1 MRTLIFAFLVPSL
14 TVASSIAQ
22 AQEGQTFRYKAETGQ
37 KFYYSIS
44 TSMEQSQKVNGADIS
59 NKVESKTIVE
69 REVLDPDEK
78 GNFVFRT
85 RTLHMT
91 AALTFGPLGEYKYD
105 SKSTEN
111 ETGSAVGVA
120 LTPIFDAM
128 SGAIVDV
135 TISPQG
141 KVLKVKGL
149 KEAIEGAID
158 KDNPIAAQ
166 VGLGMGSEETAKINY
181 SEYFVQFP
189 EDGIAAGETWEIPY
203 QFKLANLGNLEGKTT
218 NNYDGP
224 ETVDGRRL
232 HRISGATDMKGD
244 IEFKVAGIEV
254 AGKVSISGSKTTS
267 LFDTETGSLVSRV
280 SEVTSDGDLISVV
293 GDMTIPIQQSQTQK
307 VEIKQLDGPPRDE

>member
-1 MRTLIFAFLVPSL
+1 MRTLLVVFLIPLL
-14 TVASSIAQ
+14 TMTSSFAQ
-22 AQEGQTFRYKAETGQ
+22 AQDGQTFRYKAETGQ
-37 KFYYSIS
+37 RFYYSIS
-44 TSMEQSQKVNGADIS
+44 TSMEQSQKVNNADIS
-59 NKVESKTIVE
+59 NKVETKTIVE
-69 REVLDPDEK
+69 REVLEPDEK
-78 GNFVFRT
+78 GNHVFRT

-91 AALTFGPLGEYKYD
+91 ATLTFGPLGEYKYD

-135 TISPQG
+135 TVTPQG
-141 KVLKVKGL
+141 EVLKVKGL

-166 VGLGMGSEETAKINY
+166 VSLGMGSEETAKINY
-181 SEYFVQFP
+181 REYFIQFP
-189 EDGIAAGETWEIPY
+189 DKAIAPGDDWEIPY
-203 QFKLANLGNLEGKTT
+203 QLKLANLGNLEGKTT

-232 HRISGATDMKGD
+232 HKISGTTDMKGD

-254 AGKVSISGSKTTS
+254 AGKVEISGSKTTS
-267 LFDTETGSLVSRV
+267 LFDTSSGALVSRV
-280 SEVTSDGDLISVV
+280 SEVTSDGDLVSIV
-293 GDMTIPIQQSQTQK
+293 GGMTIPIQQTQTQK
-307 VEIKQLDGPPRDE
+307 VEIKQLDGPPREE